1 VQIQNAVGNI
11 YGLGVPKFHTVPI
24 PEEGRLT
31 LKTLYLQEKY
41 LNMAAKDPGT
51 DIPSIVPH
59 QSHPG
64 RGEAE

>member
-51 DIPSIVPH
+51 DT
-59 QSHPG
+59 G
-64 RGEAE
+64 